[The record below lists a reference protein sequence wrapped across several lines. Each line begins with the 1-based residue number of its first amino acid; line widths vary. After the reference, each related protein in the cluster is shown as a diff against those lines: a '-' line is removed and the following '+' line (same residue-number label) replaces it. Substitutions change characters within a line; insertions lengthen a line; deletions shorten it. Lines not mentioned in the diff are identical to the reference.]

1 MNVYKNMMDVI
12 VRREFAL
19 LGRYQTREI
28 FKNAGIN
35 IDEKGNIRNPDDIE
49 PEDIDKILNEL
60 KKQIGFISILV
71 VKLPL
76 RRLAIQNN
84 VKLPKTIL

>member
-1 MNVYKNMMDVI
+1 MNVYKSMLDI
-12 VRREFAL
+12 IIRREFAL

-28 FKNAGIN
+28 LNSIGIN
-35 IDEKGNIRNPDDIE
+35 IDEKGNLENPDEIKL
-49 PEDIDKILNEL
+49 EDIDKILKEFKNRV
-60 KKQIGFISILV
+60 GFIGILV

-84 VKLPKTIL
+84 VKVPRAIL

>member
-1 MNVYKNMMDVI
+1 MNVYKNMLDI
-12 VRREFAL
+12 IIRREFAL

-28 FKNAGIN
+28 LKGVGIN
-35 IDEKGNIRNPDDIE
+35 IDERGNLENPENIG
-49 PEDIDKILNEL
+49 PQDIDKVLNEF
-60 KKQIGFISILV
+60 KQKIGFISILV

-84 VKLPKTIL
+84 VKVPRVIL